1 MQFPQLQ
8 HDPLFYSP
16 LLSRLIAS
24 QKTSLAAAAATT
36 TTDTTYSKELFLQ
49 FIVLLEAGF
58 QLGLTQEKDTT
69 RLLVQAEAL
78 TTSSVLLCL
87 SPSNERR
94 ND

>member
-24 QKTSLAAAAATT
+24 QKTSLAAATTT

-87 SPSNERR
+87 SPSNERT